1 MLTRE
6 DMKNINNRLRG
17 TGKYMDKP
25 MYNTLRNSANGFLIA
40 DAPVALV
47 EEVKAPK
54 YKIEIKVQ
62 EEPVVR
68 VEQQQE
74 ELTIPYFVT
83 PFYMECK
90 VIAEATGRTVDEV
103 AYQKLAR
110 QLGVT
115 TSKAIKLVQEGK
127 IIVKY

>member
-1 MLTRE
+1 
-6 DMKNINNRLRG
+6 
-17 TGKYMDKP
+17 MDKP

-47 EEVKAPK
+47 EEVKAPE

-68 VEQQQE
+68 VEQHQEE
-74 ELTIPYFVT
+74 ELTVPYFVT

-90 VIAEATGRTVDEV
+90 VIAEATGKTVDEV

>member
-47 EEVKAPK
+47 EEVKAPE

-68 VEQQQE
+68 VEQHQEE
-74 ELTIPYFVT
+74 ELTVPYFVT

-90 VIAEATGRTVDEV
+90 VIAEATGKTVD
-103 AYQKLAR
+103 
-110 QLGVT
+110 
-115 TSKAIKLVQEGK
+115 
-127 IIVKY
+127 